1 MDHYIGLDAHS
12 KTCTFVAMDS
22 SGKIVR
28 EGFFKTSESGLKSM
42 VKSLEGDV
50 AVVLEE
56 TNISHWIYNTI
67 KPHAKKVIVCH
78 AAHLPKKSGPKT
90 DYRDALHLVKQ
101 LRAENLTPVHHD
113 DDEGLMDLRSVVSSY
128 QGIVD
133 SIVQQKN
140 RFKAILR
147 SEGIEYNLTKLKS
160 KRIEQSNKIKSIP
173 KQTVAKRIIDHIEAL
188 ETIKSS
194 YAKDFHN
201 NRYRNQH
208 IRNLRT
214 IPGIG
219 PIRAHTIAAY
229 ISTGHRFENKHKLWA
244 YSKLVRHQDV
254 SDGFIYSKRTP
265 QGRSELKNAFMGAA
279 LKIVISLKE
288 NALKAYYRNL
298 VIEKHLDHKKA
309 RKALARKIAAI
320 ALVTLKK
327 EIKYNDQLATIRH

>member
-1 MDHYIGLDAHS
+1 MPFA
-12 KTCTFVAMDS
+12 VAS
-22 SGKIVR
+22 SINWP
-28 EGFFKTSESGLKSM
+28 TS
-42 VKSLEGDV
+42 
-50 AVVLEE
+50 A
-56 TNISHWIYNTI
+56 
-67 KPHAKKVIVCH
+67 
-78 AAHLPKKSGPKT
+78 LP
-90 DYRDALHLVKQ
+90 
-101 LRAENLTPVHHD
+101 TP
-113 DDEGLMDLRSVVSSY
+113 SY

-279 LKIVISLKE
+279 LKIVISPKE